1 MSQNSFH
8 HQSYEFPSAVKNSDM
23 NIMTVAIKIV
33 PYIIV
38 IPIMETK
45 YLNNKKWLIYRAEHS
60 LLHFQ

>member
-1 MSQNSFH
+1 
-8 HQSYEFPSAVKNSDM
+8 M

-45 YLNNKKWLIYRAEHS
+45 YLNNKKWIIYRAEHS

>member
-1 MSQNSFH
+1 
-8 HQSYEFPSAVKNSDM
+8 M

-45 YLNNKKWLIYRAEHS
+45 YLNKKNGLFIELNILYFIFNKNNAYK
-60 LLHFQ
+60 F

>member
-1 MSQNSFH
+1 
-8 HQSYEFPSAVKNSDM
+8 M

-60 LLHFQ
+60 LKIMHINSENYISTEVTCNNIE